1 MNLFDKSEEYA
12 GLCQRVKSC
21 RLCKRMNDSQRV
33 LNFSSGKINASVM
46 FIGEAPG
53 RLGADASGIP
63 FHGDKAGDN
72 FESLLAVANIH
83 REDIFITN
91 AVLCNP
97 KDESGNNATPL
108 NKEISNCS
116 SFLKEQIDLV
126 NPNIIVTLGIKSL
139 LALSMIEKHNLVL
152 KDAVRAKHEWC
163 GRIVIPMYHPGQRA
177 MMHRS
182 FINQQSDYQFLR
194 EEISRF
200 GVKAKKVYGTTNDF
214 IVNIVRRILAVRKD
228 TPTSYFA
235 IHKLFYLIEWNY
247 FNSYNQRL
255 TNAYFIRQKDG
266 PYCTDLHLTKLKKSI
281 KELSISNRNGKQYL
295 SVAVSKG
302 DGKLYPSIIDN
313 SENKEINDVVDNTVF
328 KYLDVNDDKIKSDTY
343 LTAPMRKLLRQ
354 EKKGFLM
361 YNAPIIF

>member
-1 MNLFDKSEEYA
+1 MKLFDKSEEYA
-12 GLCQRVKSC
+12 MLCQRVKSC
-21 RLCKRMNDSQRV
+21 RLCSRMNDSQRV

-97 KDESGNNATPL
+97 KDESGNNSTPL
-108 NKEISNCS
+108 NKEIFNCS
-116 SFLKEQIDLV
+116 SFLKEQINLV
-126 NPNIIVTLGIKSL
+126 NPKIVVTLGIKSL
-139 LALSMIEKHNLVL
+139 LALSMIEQHDLVL
-152 KDAVRAKHEWC
+152 KNAVRAKHKWY
-163 GRIVIPMYHPGQRA
+163 GRILIPMYHPGQRA

-182 FINQQSDYQFLR
+182 FLNQQSDYKFLC

-200 GVKAKKVYGTTNDF
+200 GVKAKRVSGTPNDF
-214 IVNIVRRILAVRKD
+214 IINIVRRILAVRKD
-228 TPTSYFA
+228 TLTSYFA
-235 IHKLFYLIEWNY
+235 IHKLFYLIE
-247 FNSYNQRL
+247 YNHFKLYNRRL

-281 KELSISNRNGKQYL
+281 KELSVSNRNGKLYL

-302 DGKLYPSIIDN
+302 NGKLYSSIIDN
-313 SENKEINDVVDNTVF
+313 SENKEINNVVDNTVS
-328 KYLDVNDDKIKSDTY
+328 KYLNVDDDKIKTVAY
-343 LTAPMRKLLRQ
+343 LTTPMRKLLKQ